1 MSKQPTLGIVY
12 VPIGIGTPA
21 TPINTNQ
28 QQFYVYVQLGYFNG
42 NTAPST
48 TVTLTPY
55 QYDPVTGSLVKPDP
69 NVLATNTPQSYTF
82 SGQPSSSVPFSLTTG
97 PQAQNSKQQIVLIA
111 SCNGYTVSNSLPIGY
126 SALPQPVGAGARRAA
141 SEEEIEVVVEELREA
156 SAKPKSSSNPTA

>member
-12 VPIGIGTPA
+12 VPIGIGIPA

-28 QQFYVYVQLGYFNG
+28 QQFYVTVQLGYFNG
-42 NTAPST
+42 NTLPST

-55 QYDPVTGSLVKPDP
+55 QYDPAAGSLVKPDP

-82 SGQPSSSVPFSLTTG
+82 NGQPSTSIPFSLTTG

-111 SCNGYTVSNSLPIGY
+111 TCNGYTVSNSLPIGY
-126 SALPQPVGAGARRAA
+126 AALPQPVGAGARRAA
-141 SEEEIEVVVEELREA
+141 TSKEIEVVVEEQHEA
-156 SAKPKSSSNPTA
+156 SAKQKSSSNPTA